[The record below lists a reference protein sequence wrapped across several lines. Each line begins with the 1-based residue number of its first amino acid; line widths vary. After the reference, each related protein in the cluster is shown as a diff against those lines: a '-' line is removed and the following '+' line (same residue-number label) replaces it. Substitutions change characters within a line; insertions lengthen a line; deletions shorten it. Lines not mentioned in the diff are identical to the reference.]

1 MSINKESKKNLI
13 SEFATNEKDTG
24 STEVQIAI
32 LTQRIKG
39 LTEHLKLHK
48 HDHHTRKGLMVI
60 VGKRKSILNYL
71 SKTDNTKYLIFFSDM
86 FEFRNSNIPVSQIDL
101 KNFKILVV
109 CSSEAFEF
117 KSCVFPATEKMKRHF

>member
-1 MSINKESKKNLI
+1 MSKKKEIEELI
-13 SEFATNEKDTG
+13 SKFARSEKDTG

-60 VGKRKSILNYL
+60 VGKRKSLLNYL
-71 SKTDNTKYLIFFSDM
+71 SKTDNTKYQSVIKEL
-86 FEFRNSNIPVSQIDL
+86 NI
-101 KNFKILVV
+101 
-109 CSSEAFEF
+109 
-117 KSCVFPATEKMKRHF
+117 RG